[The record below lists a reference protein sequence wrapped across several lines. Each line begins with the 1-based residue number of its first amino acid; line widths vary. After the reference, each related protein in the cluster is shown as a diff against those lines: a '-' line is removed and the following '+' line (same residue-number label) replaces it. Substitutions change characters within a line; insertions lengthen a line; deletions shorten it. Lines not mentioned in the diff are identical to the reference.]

1 MHEFWRRWRRKPRQ
15 ELTAPS
21 RMKPVVDVWR
31 LPPSKH
37 LQPEE
42 TPPPVDDPTARTL
55 DEVIDDVT
63 AASYHAA
70 RWRILREELERRSA
84 AAAPEPTE
92 PPRAAEPGRSRNVA
106 RR

>member
-63 AASYHAA
+63 AD
-70 RWRILREELERRSA
+70 
-84 AAAPEPTE
+84 P
-92 PPRAAEPGRSRNVA
+92 SRFVSRCPVA
-106 RR
+106 RPARGP